1 MYLFYFIPTN
11 QATYPQY
18 LYYTSLPSIWSVY
31 THYLCTHIFTHLQ
44 LYRDTYIHYV
54 IYLLTGLVF
63 ILQVN
68 REDLFITSKLW
79 NTKHKPSD
87 VHPAL
92 MQTLQDLG
100 LDYLD
105 LYLIHWPLS
114 FKDGDERFPKDEEG
128 NMIYAYH
135 HPCDTWKAMEDL
147 VDEGLVRAIGKNYTY
162 AWFSNLSLCQRTFW
176 PCQTS

>member
-1 MYLFYFIPTN
+1 MYTDLPT
-11 QATYPQY
+11 Y
-18 LYYTSLPSIWSVY
+18 
-31 THYLCTHIFTHLQ
+31 
-44 LYRDTYIHYV
+44 TYIYPSATV
-54 IYLLTGLVF
+54 QRYLHTLHNISGLVF

-87 VHPAL
+87 VRPAL

-147 VDEGLVRAIGKNYTY
+147 VDEGLVRAIGKN
-162 AWFSNLSLCQRTFW
+162 LCLHMV
-176 PCQTS
+176 